1 MKLIFRILLV
11 LIFLFGI
18 GLYRLN
24 ELNKVPVKV
33 ENFSTFNLAE
43 IYVLG
48 AVMSA
53 LAYPIYPEIAI
64 EHMALYFKKKSKRE
78 SDFFMS
84 SKVVRKA
91 IKQYTKPIMLV
102 WDSKA
107 YMFGNS
113 EARVALA
120 LNGAILTKNKNQITI
135 EVPIKYP
142 RYAVAKLL
150 PGVKIN
156 EGLFW
161 VLQEKGWY
169 HTGVMTWNHNLEL
182 GS

>member
-1 MKLIFRILLV
+1 MKLILRILVVLV
-11 LIFLFGI
+11 FLFSI

-33 ENFSTFNLAE
+33 ENFSTYNLAE
-43 IYVLG
+43 IYALG

-64 EHMALYFKKKSKRE
+64 EHMALYFKKKSKSK

-84 SKVVRKA
+84 SKVVQKA
-91 IKQYTKPIMLV
+91 IKQYTKPTMLV

-150 PGVKIN
+150 PGIKIN

-169 HTGVMTWNHNLEL
+169 HTGVMTWTHNL
-182 GS
+182 